1 MAISPQIFHAQ
12 VFHQRL
18 LPKINAFAYRVYYV
32 VLPLPIIALPS
43 RLMSF
48 RSSDH
53 GAHDGSDCGAWA
65 HEILARHGLDAI
77 VKEIVLVTMPR
88 VLGYAFNPVSFFCCR
103 DGGGGLRAV
112 LCEVHNTFG
121 EHHNYLCVRPDHAAI
136 SDTEW
141 LEAEKLFHV
150 SPFLPR
156 EGFYR
161 FRFSWQ
167 GDRLGV
173 WINYFSAT
181 GEKMLTTSLV
191 GRLAPLSR
199 RSLRHAFWTHPLV
212 TLKTVLLIH
221 WQALKLFSKGNA
233 YLMKPLQ
240 FPTRLSVAR
249 TIPKYESDESLKS
262 PDMSDSR
269 VEKAENV

>member
-1 MAISPQIFHAQ
+1 MALSPQIFHAQ

-18 LPKINAFAYRVYYV
+18 SPKINTFAYRVYYV
-32 VLPLPIIALPS
+32 ALPMPIIALPS

-48 RSSDH
+48 RHADH
-53 GAHDGSDCGAWA
+53 GAHVGSDCGTWVR
-65 HEILARHGLDAI
+65 EILARHGLDAV
-77 VKEIVLVTMPR
+77 VKDIILVTMPR
-88 VLGYAFNPVSFFCCR
+88 VLGYAFNPVSFYCCR
-103 DGGGGLRAV
+103 DDGGGLRAV

-121 EHHNYLCVRPDHAAI
+121 EHHNYLCARPDHAPI
-136 SDTEW
+136 GDTEW

-150 SPFLPR
+150 SPFLLR

-167 GDRLGV
+167 GNRLSV
-173 WINYFSAT
+173 WIDHYSAT
-181 GEKMLTTSLV
+181 GEKLLQTALV

-199 RSLRHAFWTHPLV
+199 RSLRHAFWAHPLV

-221 WQALKLFSKGNA
+221 WQALKLMRKGIA
-233 YLMKPLQ
+233 YSVKPPQLHLQ
-240 FPTRLSVAR
+240 LSV
-249 TIPKYESDESLKS
+249 TNSLPKCKAGESLAS
-262 PDMSDSR
+262 ADVSDTC